1 MGAQQDE
8 TLPDMENRCN
18 ARTCKQQL
26 TPSAELWKC
35 CEKSRCKQYLTP
47 SPKFRQPFWPD
58 GQRCDF
64 SAFAQKTAL
73 HSRFKRASGI
83 VPYNVSAGGKST
95 HYRLMG
101 LKLPATFA
109 QIPTCAPR
117 LSGGART
124 VTQLVQS
131 VMNASSAKLHKR
143 GTVRSHGG
151 IGQRV
156 ANKTAKSSK

>member
-35 CEKSRCKQYLTP
+35 YGKSRCKQYLTP

-58 GQRCDF
+58 GQRCDRICRIEYRRDKALSTLLWF
-64 SAFAQKTAL
+64 STPRYLCPNSDLGWIAL
-73 HSRFKRASGI
+73 QA
-83 VPYNVSAGGKST
+83 
-95 HYRLMG
+95 
-101 LKLPATFA
+101 
-109 QIPTCAPR
+109 
-117 LSGGART
+117 
-124 VTQLVQS
+124 VQS
-131 VMNASSAKLHKR
+131 VMNVSSAKLHR
-143 GTVRSHGG
+143 QSDVQSHGG

-156 ANKTAKSSK
+156 ANKTAKCSKKKKSNG